1 MAICSKYKIAY
12 FLLAPLQG
20 FSGGKGYSLEGPGSG
35 PGLLS
40 KLSCGWERGFF
51 FKLSFT
57 SVWKQI
63 KDFCLINSFLFFS
76 LLWVFIPFL
85 AAPIGWFN
93 GTKGLSSIT
102 VQRKK
107 HSLTGTGKAIC
118 NHNSSYLLIFYLKQ
132 VMSIALYPAS
142 NHGVKYILKPKQTSY
157 VLANQT
163 GDTEISC
170 WEAQDACKN

>member
-12 FLLAPLQG
+12 FLLATLQG
-20 FSGGKGYSLEGPGSG
+20 FSGGKGYYSLEGSGSG

-40 KLSCGWERGFF
+40 KLNCGWERFF

-118 NHNSSYLLIFYLKQ
+118 NHNSSYLLIFYLKHSD
-132 VMSIALYPAS
+132 VNSIVPCQQPWGKVHSETKTNFLRAGKSDGRRRDKL
-142 NHGVKYILKPKQTSY
+142 L
-157 VLANQT
+157 
-163 GDTEISC
+163 
-170 WEAQDACKN
+170 